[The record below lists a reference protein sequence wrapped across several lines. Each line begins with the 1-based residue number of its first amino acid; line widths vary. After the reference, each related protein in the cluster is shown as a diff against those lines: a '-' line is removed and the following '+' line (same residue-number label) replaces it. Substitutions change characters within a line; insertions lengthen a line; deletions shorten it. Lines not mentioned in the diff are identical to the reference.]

1 MITLLLITSIL
12 LAVSG
17 LANIYQARRTQFLLD
32 RQPEYDALLEE
43 ACKDAVKLS
52 EALQTIELLNLDM
65 EDFEGSHDDLH
76 AMYDELETERNE
88 LLEVNEELAEQFK
101 YADKKCLEFMDTM
114 REYES
119 QIDQWRDIANSLE
132 NERDEWRT
140 KYEALDE
147 RAEQEVDQAWSER
160 DKEGRKVLS
169 LYGELR
175 QMADRCDDWRTKAE
189 KLQADKA
196 AQEQEHDLS
205 FAQMADRLD
214 HVNLKSRAQIQTIRQ
229 LNEKIDELRQSKK
242 RLWGIV
248 YNKRAVI
255 NELEWLLYID
265 AGYGHEAE
273 VMADIAEVINKKD
286 PLLFANDWHDMINRI
301 EVSIGTYG
309 RLIVYKSSPYHTY
322 CQHVNGPVQRI
333 PASQMTPALK
343 KAQALA
349 QRAIKSERMTNA
361 K

>member
-1 MITLLLITSIL
+1 MVFLCGCSYISAYLDDYRNVQPLHHKRLTNKPTTEKTNMITLLLITSIL

-140 KYEALDE
+140 KYE
-147 RAEQEVDQAWSER
+147 
-160 DKEGRKVLS
+160 
-169 LYGELR
+169 
-175 QMADRCDDWRTKAE
+175 
-189 KLQADKA
+189 
-196 AQEQEHDLS
+196 
-205 FAQMADRLD
+205 
-214 HVNLKSRAQIQTIRQ
+214 
-229 LNEKIDELRQSKK
+229 
-242 RLWGIV
+242 
-248 YNKRAVI
+248 
-255 NELEWLLYID
+255 
-265 AGYGHEAE
+265 
-273 VMADIAEVINKKD
+273 
-286 PLLFANDWHDMINRI
+286 
-301 EVSIGTYG
+301 
-309 RLIVYKSSPYHTY
+309 
-322 CQHVNGPVQRI
+322 
-333 PASQMTPALK
+333 
-343 KAQALA
+343 
-349 QRAIKSERMTNA
+349 
-361 K
+361 

>member
-1 MITLLLITSIL
+1 MITLLLMTSIL

-32 RQPEYDALLEE
+32 RQPEYDTLLEE

-52 EALQTIELLNLDM
+52 EALQTIEGLNDELSDL
-65 EDFEGSHDDLH
+65 EGINDTLQE
-76 AMYDELETERNE
+76 MYDELENQRDIQISVMDDLETERDE
-88 LLEVNEELAEQFK
+88 LQEVNEELSEQFK
-101 YADKKCLEFMDTM
+101 YADKKCIEFMDTM

-147 RAEQEVDQAWSER
+147 RAEEEVDQAWSER

-175 QMADRCDDWRTKAE
+175 QMAD
-189 KLQADKA
+189 Q
-196 AQEQEHDLS
+196 
-205 FAQMADRLD
+205 LD
-214 HVNLKSRAQIQTIRQ
+214 HVNLKSRAQIKTIRQ

-242 RLWGIV
+242 RLWRII

-255 NELEWLLYID
+255 NELEWLMYVD

-273 VMADIAEVINKKD
+273 VIAEIAEVISKVD
-286 PLLFANDWHDMINRI
+286 PLLFANDWHDMVNRI
-301 EVSIGTYG
+301 EISIGTYG

-349 QRAIKSERMTNA
+349 QRAIKGEGVTNA